1 MAKHAHRI
9 MLHQHKTWRCMLPG
23 CNYFVHRG
31 LEFTIPGKMLN
42 CWGCSDEF
50 VATDESLLEEM
61 PMCDM
66 CKRGG
71 GGAQNRVS
79 DEEFEKRIELDIALG
94 KAGVKTVE
102 ELPSSTRSLLRIRG
116 ILPPLPLET
125 VKPTKPVE
133 ERKPTIE
140 ETMDEIEV
148 YDPPDEE

>member
-1 MAKHAHRI
+1 
-9 MLHQHKTWRCMLPG
+9 MLSG

-31 LEFTIPGKMLN
+31 LEFTIPGKLLI

-50 VATDESLLEEM
+50 MATDESLLEEM
-61 PMCDM
+61 PMCDD
-66 CKRGG
+66 CKRGNRG
-71 GGAQNRVS
+71 GPT
-79 DEEFEKRIELDIALG
+79 DEEVERHIEIQLALG